1 MPRKEKK
8 AKRIKATKITPVVSD
23 ATKPFGKEV
32 QETIDVEEA
41 NTFQKLCMDVSETLR
56 SEEGKNLNC
65 RLRVVVENHNAIVY
79 QGLLGNV
86 WGRIRADGRH
96 QIYRHALKN
105 LLAGNPKTKSIV
117 G

>member
-41 NTFQKLCMDVSETLR
+41 NTFQKL
-56 SEEGKNLNC
+56 
-65 RLRVVVENHNAIVY
+65 
-79 QGLLGNV
+79 
-86 WGRIRADGRH
+86 
-96 QIYRHALKN
+96 
-105 LLAGNPKTKSIV
+105 
-117 G
+117 